1 MRTITFDVY
10 MPDRAVEPIMEMLA
24 FGLGRAGI
32 AIGAAGE
39 AAGTGSEE
47 GKKSEESKGSGVL
60 VHVPH
65 PLLDASTAD
74 QLKETFTTD
83 HDGKELEDPAFHRFV
98 INLADTGYTGS
109 VNQLIMR
116 LSRVF
121 TPPANLPKDPALL
134 MNEEAFEVA
143 SIYPWTVAVE

>member
-10 MPDRAVEPIMEMLA
+10 MPDRAVKPIMEMLA

-32 AIGAAGE
+32 AIGAVGE
-39 AAGTGSEE
+39 TAREGGEGSEG
-47 GKKSEESKGSGVL
+47 GKASGVL

>member
-32 AIGAAGE
+32 AIGAVGE
-39 AAGTGSEE
+39 TARKGGE
-47 GKKSEESKGSGVL
+47 GGKGSGVL

-65 PLLDASTAD
+65 PLLDASIAD

-143 SIYPWTVAVE
+143 SIYPWTVAVGEQ

>member
-32 AIGAAGE
+32 AIG
-39 AAGTGSEE
+39 
-47 GKKSEESKGSGVL
+47 EESSVL

-65 PLLDASTAD
+65 PVLEASTAD
-74 QLKETFTTD
+74 QLTETFTTD
-83 HDGKELEDPAFHRFV
+83 HDGKELEDPAFHRFI

-121 TPPANLPKDPALL
+121 TPPVNLPKDPALL

-143 SIYPWTVAVE
+143 SIYPWTVAVHA